1 MAVALPKI
9 YVFLVNDYTLLYI
22 VLFSLSQTY
31 ADTIIAVQLTMV
43 LLKG

>member
-1 MAVALPKI
+1 MSVPLPKI

-31 ADTIIAVQLTMV
+31 AGTIIAVQLTVV
-43 LLKG
+43 LPKG